1 MERNLHQGLEF
12 LGRCLSKIYDLPV
25 VEGLALIALQNVAAT
40 VFGPNKRIAWLAYH
54 FDNKNKIRKEIMR
67 NEYVSRRGTMTNSW
81 SRNQNTVRHTGKSLG
96 NLSLTAIFGL
106 MVLIVGLIYAT
117 QGVKAT
123 SYDYELSNIED
134 EITEL
139 TAKKEDL
146 AVERAR
152 LTSIAAAENSE
163 VAAAMP
169 DGNASGY
176 ANE

>member
-1 MERNLHQGLEF
+1 M
-12 LGRCLSKIYDLPV
+12 V
-25 VEGLALIALQNVAAT
+25 
-40 VFGPNKRIAWLAYH
+40 
-54 FDNKNKIRKEIMR
+54 
-67 NEYVSRRGTMTNSW
+67 TNSW
-81 SRNQNTVRHTGKSLG
+81 SRNQNTVRHSGKSLG

-146 AVERAR
+146 AVEKAR
-152 LTSIAAAENSE
+152 LTSIAASENSQL
-163 VAAAMP
+163 AAAMQN
-169 DGNASGY
+169 GSASGY
-176 ANE
+176 VDE